1 MCTGEHV
8 FGDLGAALRH
18 NWVRPIS
25 SSLHLIL
32 KYFYTGLVAILNLL
46 VSESSE

>member
-18 NWVRPIS
+18 NWVIY
-25 SSLHLIL
+25 SSLHLIF
-32 KYFYTGLVAILNLL
+32 KYFNTGLVAILNLL